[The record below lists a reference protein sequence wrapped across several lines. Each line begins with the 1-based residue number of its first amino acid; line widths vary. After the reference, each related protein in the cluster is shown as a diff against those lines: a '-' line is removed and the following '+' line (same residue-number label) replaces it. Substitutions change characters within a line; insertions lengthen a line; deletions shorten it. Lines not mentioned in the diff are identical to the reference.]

1 MWSHLDATQL
11 RARLSGQFRIV
22 GLAYLGGGGLAAF
35 CLVAL
40 LLFVPAVEVVRDV
53 LGVPLQQLFEELLPP
68 STPPVA
74 AADVESPQLTA
85 AVLASVAEP
94 LESPLPTS
102 VPTSLPTREVALTG
116 PVPATTESRGDAPT
130 ASVEPPPLLAAPDAS
145 FAPLPAPAEG
155 LAV

>member
-1 MWSHLDATQL
+1 MWSPLDATQL

-40 LLFVPAVEVVRDV
+40 LLFAPAVEVVRDV
-53 LGVPLQQLFEELLPP
+53 LGVPLQQLFEELLPAT
-68 STPPVA
+68 TPPVT

-94 LESPLPTS
+94 LDSPVPPSIPTLLP
-102 VPTSLPTREVALTG
+102 PRAVALT
-116 PVPATTESRGDAPT
+116 
-130 ASVEPPPLLAAPDAS
+130 PP
-145 FAPLPAPAEG
+145 
-155 LAV
+155 

>member
-1 MWSHLDATQL
+1 MWSPLDATQL

-40 LLFVPAVEVVRDV
+40 LLFAPAVEVVRDV

-74 AADVESPQLTA
+74 AADVEAPQLTA
-85 AVLASVAEP
+85 PVPASGAGP
-94 LESPLPTS
+94 PRAPPPTS
-102 VPTSLPTREVALTG
+102 VPT
-116 PVPATTESRGDAPT
+116 AP
-130 ASVEPPPLLAAPDAS
+130 
-145 FAPLPAPAEG
+145 
-155 LAV
+155 

>member
-1 MWSHLDATQL
+1 MWSPLDATQL
-11 RARLSGQFRIV
+11 RARFSRHFPSVDATRLGARFSGHVRIV

-94 LESPLPTS
+94 LESPLPT
-102 VPTSLPTREVALTG
+102 
-116 PVPATTESRGDAPT
+116 
-130 ASVEPPPLLAAPDAS
+130 
-145 FAPLPAPAEG
+145 
-155 LAV
+155 